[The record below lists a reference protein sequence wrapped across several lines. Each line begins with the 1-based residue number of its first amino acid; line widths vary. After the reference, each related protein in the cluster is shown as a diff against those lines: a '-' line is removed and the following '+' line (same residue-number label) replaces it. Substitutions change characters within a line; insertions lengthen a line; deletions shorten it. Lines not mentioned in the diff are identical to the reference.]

1 MTKYKTL
8 KSAALGKTE
17 RFYWVLLTIG
27 IVLSL
32 VGFTVMPWINIV
44 SGSLLNHI
52 ARVITGFLLMAVG
65 ISILL
70 LLYPKLNS
78 IKLKQSKERK
88 RFVYGLAIFL
98 IIAILVQIPLLILV
112 SSTLQLFSAE
122 LILGILLGMFLL

>member
-1 MTKYKTL
+1 MTKYKTP
-8 KSAALGKTE
+8 KSAILGKSE
-17 RFYWVLLTIG
+17 SFYWVLLTVG

-44 SGSLLNHI
+44 SGSLLNHL

-78 IKLKQSKERK
+78 VKLKQSKERK

-98 IIAILVQIPLLILV
+98 IIAILVQIPLLLLV

-122 LILGILLGMFLL
+122 LILGILLGIFLL